1 MERSLLLN
9 DAAVRIFATL
19 NEPQGPTTLIFL
31 AKYMELEKLFSWLS
45 QELESLQELEDMGSN
60 TNYQLQ
66 AVKSLIVDNQISFSW
81 VEIPL
86 FCKQGDFIKF
96 YSHCEIP
103 ISFTMVFFIVAG
115 ITSTHPSIPHSLTSL
130 YLAVTNTILLNSIFR
145 RKKKVALYTFENF
158 ILITSINWHSKVKLG
173 KSWYSDLISW
183 WFLQGS
189 YGNIAATVLPWEG
202 VTIIAQ
208 V

>member
-9 DAAVRIFATL
+9 DAAVRIFAML

-115 ITSTHPSIPHSLTSL
+115 ITSTHPSIPTH
-130 YLAVTNTILLNSIFR
+130 
-145 RKKKVALYTFENF
+145 
-158 ILITSINWHSKVKLG
+158 
-173 KSWYSDLISW
+173 
-183 WFLQGS
+183 
-189 YGNIAATVLPWEG
+189 
-202 VTIIAQ
+202 
-208 V
+208 